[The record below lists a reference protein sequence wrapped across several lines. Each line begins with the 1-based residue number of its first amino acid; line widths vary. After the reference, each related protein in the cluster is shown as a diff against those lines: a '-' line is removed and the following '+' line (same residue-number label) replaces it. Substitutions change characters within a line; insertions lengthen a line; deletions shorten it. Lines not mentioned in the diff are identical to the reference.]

1 VRVMQ
6 LRGGV
11 EAKGDDGAVAKK
23 GRTMVHEG
31 RKNQVSILGHEA
43 GRRGR
48 EGGPRGGAASDG
60 RNLSR

>member
-1 VRVMQ
+1 MTARSRRREGQ
-6 LRGGV
+6 WCTRG
-11 EAKGDDGAVAKK
+11 E
-23 GRTMVHEG
+23 
-31 RKNQVSILGHEA
+31 KNRVSILGGEA